1 MLQEVVQ
8 EIENTA
14 RSVLDG
20 VHTAMPGEITS
31 FDPGSGRA
39 VVKPNGQFT
48 SSGGKRMAYPAI
60 SDVPVA
66 FPVCQSAGVGIAYP
80 VKAGDSCIIIV
91 SEVELDEWRSGAES
105 EGSLRF
111 DLSSAMAVP
120 GLLVGGGEMIQK
132 ACARDA
138 VVIAGG
144 ASEVMVSEDQ
154 ITASIGDTEFR
165 LTEAE
170 IAIRGDLKVDGDISY
185 TGSLHGG

>member
-1 MLQEVVQ
+1 MMQEVVQ
-8 EIENTA
+8 EIENLVMDA
-14 RSVLDG
+14 MKG
-20 VHTAMPGEITS
+20 IHTAMPGMISS
-31 FDPGSGRA
+31 FDPGSGKA
-39 VVKPNGQFT
+39 TVKPSGKFT
-48 SSGGKRMAYPAI
+48 SSGGKRMEYPAI

-66 FPVCQSAGVGIAYP
+66 FPVCQSAGVGVAYP
-80 VKAGDSCIIIV
+80 VKAGDSCIIII

-105 EGSLRF
+105 EGSLQF